1 MPNGYEQERSQ
12 KRIDEIKDCC
22 TQPYIYGKE
31 VHSENL
37 SDEEWNI
44 YMVGL
49 GGLPIMRG
57 LTKEAA
63 EFIVD
68 CVNSSVPDEFTALR
82 L

>member
-1 MPNGYEQERSQ
+1 MG
-12 KRIDEIKDCC
+12 KKDEHYC

-31 VHSENL
+31 LHCENL
-37 SDEEWNI
+37 HGDLWNI

-49 GGLPIMRG
+49 GGYPVMRD
-57 LTKEAA
+57 LSKEAA

-68 CVNSSVPDEFTALR
+68 SVNSSVPVPDEFTALR

>member
-1 MPNGYEQERSQ
+1 MAY
-12 KRIDEIKDCC
+12 D

-31 VHSENL
+31 VHLESL
-37 SDEEWNI
+37 HGDEWNI

-49 GGLPIMRG
+49 GGFPIMRD
-57 LTKEAA
+57 LSKEAA

-68 CVNSSVPDEFTALR
+68 CVNSRVPDEFTALR